1 MRPTGPVRLVEVFE
15 LCRRATNALKEARG
29 KMGSDAP
36 TAEELGVDQ
45 LAHARFCKTLRFYKS
60 VAARQASL
68 ADVALACLLERCTSD
83 FGLWL
88 QLPDHPVYCRL
99 TQAEKHARALS
110 VVAGRYSTPSGELPE
125 ATKAKVRT
133 EL

>member
-1 MRPTGPVRLVEVFE
+1 
-15 LCRRATNALKEARG
+15 
-29 KMGSDAP
+29 MGSDAP

-68 ADVALACLLERCTSD
+68 ADVALACRLERCTSD

-88 QLPDHPVYCRL
+88 QLPEHPVYCRL

-125 ATKAKVRT
+125 ATKAKVHDHKT
-133 EL
+133 KG